1 MIIAGY
7 ILVAVTLNPLGEV
20 IGTGINYFGTKQD
33 CITEAQK
40 EKALAPPG
48 YGFVCLEDVIQIDK
62 KG

>member
-7 ILVAVTLNPLGEV
+7 ILVADTLSTMGEV
-20 IGTGINYFGTKQD
+20 VGTGIDYFNTKQD
-33 CITEAQK
+33 CITKAQK

-48 YGFVCLEDVIQIDK
+48 YGFVCLEDTIQINK

>member
-20 IGTGINYFGTKQD
+20 IGTGINYFATKQD

>member
-20 IGTGINYFGTKQD
+20 IGTGINYHSTKQD
-33 CITEAQK
+33 CITEANR

-48 YGFVCLEDVIQIDK
+48 YGFVCLEDVVQFDK